1 LAGTGFKASTQGAH
15 AAAHMEGSTPGKAA
29 SCTPKIIEFI
39 KRKVFSRLTQQD
51 SHISGTIRYFG
62 RHAEITEMPLR
73 GWLVN
78 VEERIPCPC
87 HYFSKWGYCV
97 HYVAACEMLGVEY
110 QGHNPRAV
118 KIMDTRVKQATRRKK
133 NVAKGNQVREEAD
146 AATRGT
152 ARTRASSKGKLRG
165 TRGKP
170 RGRKGGRGKFVG
182 SAYKFY

>member
-1 LAGTGFKASTQGAH
+1 
-15 AAAHMEGSTPGKAA
+15 
-29 SCTPKIIEFI
+29 
-39 KRKVFSRLTQQD
+39 
-51 SHISGTIRYFG
+51 
-62 RHAEITEMPLR
+62 
-73 GWLVN
+73 
-78 VEERIPCPC
+78 
-87 HYFSKWGYCV
+87 
-97 HYVAACEMLGVEY
+97 
-110 QGHNPRAV
+110 
-118 KIMDTRVKQATRRKK
+118 MDTRVKQATRRKK